1 LSSCLSSSSYTWFC
15 ISLSSYPDFP
25 CCFFNCSSGSV
36 TRSYRRPILH
46 SGLFISPQKTFH
58 LPSYVEAAAHAYA
71 HSLSPSYDSDRF
83 SGDSRVLE
91 FLDISADELE
101 EHFLDVSDVSSS
113 ATHSTS
119 ATSCSS
125 SPSATSILI
134 SRS

>member
-1 LSSCLSSSSYTWFC
+1 
-15 ISLSSYPDFP
+15 
-25 CCFFNCSSGSV
+25 
-36 TRSYRRPILH
+36 
-46 SGLFISPQKTFH
+46 LFISPQKTFH

-91 FLDISADELE
+91 FLDISADEDNNELE
-101 EHFLDVSDVSSS
+101 EHFLDVSDASSS

-125 SPSATSILI
+125 SPSATSILV